1 MHSRVIPS
9 ARARHYEKSKERVG
23 SNKMHGTIGREKN
36 YKSTQG
42 WAMVG
47 KYWPRPNLEARTLVA
62 APRKEYY
69 VINTVVR
76 NNRVQLSRPAIRQ
89 TKKT

>member
-1 MHSRVIPS
+1 
-9 ARARHYEKSKERVG
+9 
-23 SNKMHGTIGREKN
+23 
-36 YKSTQG
+36 
-42 WAMVG
+42 MVG

-69 VINTVVR
+69 VINTEVR

>member
-1 MHSRVIPS
+1 
-9 ARARHYEKSKERVG
+9 
-23 SNKMHGTIGREKN
+23 
-36 YKSTQG
+36 
-42 WAMVG
+42 MVG

-89 TKKT
+89 TKKTQVGCRADQVVRRY